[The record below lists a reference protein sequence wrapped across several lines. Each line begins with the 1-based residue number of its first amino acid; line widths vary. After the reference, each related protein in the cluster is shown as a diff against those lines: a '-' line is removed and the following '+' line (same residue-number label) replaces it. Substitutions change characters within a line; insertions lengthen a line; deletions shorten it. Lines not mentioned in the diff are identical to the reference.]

1 VNGGSTLNTGS
12 TLEGSKRS
20 RVEIRRAD
28 ARRRIRLAARD
39 LIAGGGFGAATVR
52 GVADHADIAVGTVYT
67 HFPSK
72 GELFAEVVSRIADY
86 VLDEVEGIIDRPG
99 TLQDRLERAIEAV
112 AAVSLE
118 EPRLAWALIAE
129 PADPLVEA
137 ERLRY
142 RRRSVDLLAGLL
154 DDGVAA
160 GDIPPQN
167 TNVSAT
173 AIVGV
178 VGEVLT
184 RPLSPGDPGPTER
197 EALVEDLIRFC
208 LRGVS
213 AELPAAAASA
223 PGPAPTP

>member
-1 VNGGSTLNTGS
+1 MNAGSPPP
-12 TLEGSKRS
+12 S
-20 RVEIRRAD
+20 RVQARRAE
-28 ARRRIRLAARD
+28 ARRRIGLAARD
-39 LIAGGGFGAATVR
+39 VIAEVGFSAATIR
-52 GVADHADIAVGTVYT
+52 AVAEQADVAVGTVYT

-72 GELFAEVVSRIADY
+72 GELFADVVSRIARF
-86 VLDEVEGIIDRPG
+86 VLDEVERIVERPG
-99 TLQDRLERAIEAV
+99 SVEARLAEAIGAV
-112 AAVSLE
+112 AAVSLA

-142 RRRSVDLLAGLL
+142 RGRSVDLIAGLL
-154 DDGVAA
+154 EAGVAS

-167 TNVSAT
+167 TGLSAT

-184 RPLSPGDPGPTER
+184 RPLAPGDVRPPDR
-197 EALVEDLIRFC
+197 EALVDDLIAFC

-213 AELPAAAASA
+213 AERV
-223 PGPAPTP
+223 G

>member
-1 VNGGSTLNTGS
+1 MNI
-12 TLEGSKRS
+12 RS
-20 RVEIRRAD
+20 EQAGELTRVQLRRAD

-39 LIAGGGFGAATVR
+39 LIAHGGFAAATVR
-52 GVADHADIAVGTVYT
+52 GVAQRADIAVGTVYT

-72 GELFAEVVSRIADY
+72 GELFAEVVSRIARY
-86 VLDEVEGIIDRPG
+86 VLDEVERIVARPG
-99 TLQDRLERAIEAV
+99 SVQARLAQAIEAV

-142 RRRSVDLLAGLL
+142 RRRSVELLAGLL
-154 DDGVAA
+154 ETGVAS

-167 TNVSAT
+167 TSLSAT

-184 RPLSPGDPGPTER
+184 RPLAPDDDRPPDR
-197 EALVEDLIRFC
+197 EALVRDLIDFC
-208 LRGVS
+208 LRGVAGPGS
-213 AELPAAAASA
+213 AAA
-223 PGPAPTP
+223 

>member
-1 VNGGSTLNTGS
+1 MNPGSQKLT
-12 TLEGSKRS
+12 
-20 RVEIRRAD
+20 RVQLKRAD
-28 ARRRIRLAARD
+28 ARRRIGLAARD
-39 LIAGGGFGAATVR
+39 LIAEGGFAAATVR
-52 GVADHADIAVGTVYT
+52 AVAAHADVAVGSVYT

-72 GELFAEVVSRIADY
+72 GELFADVVSRIARY
-86 VLDEVEGIIDRPG
+86 VLDEVERIVARPG
-99 TLQDRLERAIEAV
+99 SVQIRLGQAIELV

-142 RRRSVDLLAGLL
+142 RSRSVDLLAGLL
-154 DDGVAA
+154 DAGVAS

-167 TNVSAT
+167 TTLSAS

-184 RPLSPGDPGPTER
+184 RPAGPDDLR
-197 EALVEDLIRFC
+197 VGREDLVSDLIEFC

-213 AELPAAAASA
+213 AERPKT
-223 PGPAPTP
+223 G